1 MLVSKE
7 SGFYSYG
14 IDINLVRDFKYV
26 FNINHVFI
34 FDSTALLF
42 HEIKSYILC
51 IDVPIAFTLVKVR
64 KEEIKVWSQSCI
76 VTKAHF
82 SQLKLPG
89 TQQI

>member
-7 SGFYSYG
+7 SRFYSYG

-34 FDSTALLF
+34 FDFTALLF
-42 HEIKSYILC
+42 HKIKYILC

-64 KEEIKVWSQSCI
+64 EEEIKV
-76 VTKAHF
+76 
-82 SQLKLPG
+82 
-89 TQQI
+89 

>member
-51 IDVPIAFTLVKVR
+51 IDVPIAFTLVKV
-64 KEEIKVWSQSCI
+64 SCI